1 MTILLKKLQS
11 AVQAAPPTITS
22 FTGDTS
28 TLSWVTE
35 NATSV
40 SISSI
45 GSVDLSGS
53 MANPY
58 APSGTYNGF
67 TYSYTLSASAGGV
80 TVTAIVYIYQPGTY
94 PWYCPH
100 VPGVSQCAGWNGS

>member
-11 AVQAAPPTITS
+11 AVQAAPPTIIS
-22 FTGDTS
+22 FIGDAS

-35 NATSV
+35 NATDV

-45 GSVDLSGS
+45 GSVALSGS

-58 APSGTYNGF
+58 APSGTYNSF
-67 TYSYTLSASAGGV
+67 TYTYTLTASSGGRI
-80 TVTAIVYIYQPGTY
+80 VTANISIFYPSTY

-100 VPGVSQCAGWNGS
+100 VPGHVNCAGWNGS